1 MYLIKAISEIK
12 KVQNIKNTAHCL
24 TYNKHSTNIVLMNK
38 MYENA

>member
-24 TYNKHSTNIVLMNK
+24 TYSKHSTNIILMDK
-38 MYENA
+38 MYEYA